1 MTPAE
6 IAKDR
11 EDVKKKDITLISSV
25 QTTWSRRKVLDVLE
39 SIDWKSIFLP
49 LPRAW
54 EDAIAALREGF
65 EFQYVIEEMES
76 SGIIHLP
83 EDRQIVASWEPLIK
97 GISHAPPERKVR
109 CYRDIAS
116 FDSERQIAME
126 YVILALR
133 ARSGRIEI
141 SKWKELLCEE
151 IDLAR
156 KESESDARRL
166 KSELTGHSVCVDSSG
181 DLEEMLRSEGIE
193 VKRVIVDSPVLP
205 LDVLRSEMRW
215 HMKQGREMPDDAI
228 SMRIKEHLEFLDLLI
243 KSRTFDDAYAEWK
256 TIYRRQN

>member
-6 IAKDR
+6 IEKDKV
-11 EDVKKKDITLISSV
+11 EMKEKEITLISSV
-25 QTTWSRRKVLDVLE
+25 QTTWSKRKVLDVLE

-65 EFQYVIEEMES
+65 EFKDVVEEMES
-76 SGIIHLP
+76 SGIIRLP

-109 CYRDIAS
+109 CYRDITS
-116 FDSERQIAME
+116 FDNERQIAME

-133 ARSGRIEI
+133 ARTGRIEVP
-141 SKWKELLCEE
+141 KWKELLCEE

-166 KSELTGHSVCVDSSG
+166 KSELSGHSVCIDSSG
-181 DLEEMLRSEGIE
+181 DLEDMLRSEG
-193 VKRVIVDSPVLP
+193 VQVRRVVVDSPALP
-205 LDVLRSEMRW
+205 LDVLRWEMRY